1 MNLWEQFDRSIDTA
15 ALASDIQNA
24 DVGGYKEVP
33 HGEYEVAVEKMELKA
48 SKKGDPMVTIWFK
61 IVSGEFERSMLFM
74 NQVLTMPF
82 HYAIVNGMLSSLA
95 PGVEIKFETFTQYG
109 ELIEDI
115 FELIHE
121 QNEYALKY
129 GEKKGFPTFEILDVF
144 AN

>member
-1 MNLWEQFDRSIDTA
+1 MNLWEQFDQSIDTK
-15 ALASDIQNA
+15 ALAMDVANA
-24 DVGGYKEVP
+24 DSGEYKEVP
-33 HGEYEVAVEKMELKA
+33 KGEYEVAVEKMELKA
-48 SKKGDPMVTIWFK
+48 SRKGDPMVTIWFK

-82 HYAIVNGMLSSLA
+82 HYAIVNAMLSSLA

-121 QNEYALKY
+121 QNEYALTY
-129 GEKKGFPTFEILDVF
+129 SEKKGFPTFEILDVF